1 MGKGRQLTL
10 LLRLLME
17 MHPRNLYNKK
27 PDFGELAAVR
37 PTLRPYLIPKSKQ
50 LNSDHDL
57 QQSTDHVTAPSSS
70 SHLPTSSAL
79 SSAADQEERH
89 QQHHVVAVKT
99 SNSSSAESDLAEQEF
114 SINKFAYT
122 LDFSDP
128 SALRELTCAVL
139 ERDFWLK
146 VEIPLDKLIP
156 AVPQRLNYVHW
167 MEDLLMCCE
176 DRERKMGLSGVS
188 KGAESAVGEV
198 GVASDCADSAVSGE
212 PQIQMEVKRMAPS
225 DCTDSTVC
233 GGSEEGVASDRKE
246 GVASDHADVTVPK
259 GDSIIGVDIGTSLIK
274 NYVII
279 TSLWVHPHYLGSYLL
294 RGPSSRL
301 VLYSL
306 LVTFASGLTKHMVVM
321 SYHPGNTITVS
332 VFKVP
337 MVSACHGVVQISAFF
352 VSTALLL
359 Y

>member
-1 MGKGRQLTL
+1 
-10 LLRLLME
+10 ME
-17 MHPRNLYNKK
+17 MHPRNLYNQK

-37 PTLRPYLIPKSKQ
+37 PTLRPYLISKSKQ
-50 LNSDHDL
+50 LDSDHDL

-79 SSAADQEERH
+79 SSAADLDQKEKH
-89 QQHHVVAVKT
+89 QQPQVVAMEAST
-99 SNSSSAESDLAEQEF
+99 SSSAESDLAEQES

-139 ERDFWLK
+139 ERDFGLK

-167 MEDLLMCCE
+167 MEDLLMCCK
-176 DRERKMGLSGVS
+176 DREQKMGESDVS

-198 GVASDCADSAVSGE
+198 GVALDRADSAISGE
-212 PQIQMEVKRMAPS
+212 PQIQMEVERMAPS
-225 DCTDSTVC
+225 YCTDSTVC

-246 GVASDHADVTVPK
+246 GVASDHADMIVPK

-274 NYVII
+274 NYLII
-279 TSLWVHPHYLGSYLL
+279 TSLWVHPHYLGIPIKGSFLPISIVFLASYL
-294 RGPSSRL
+294 
-301 VLYSL
+301 
-306 LVTFASGLTKHMVVM
+306 
-321 SYHPGNTITVS
+321 
-332 VFKVP
+332 
-337 MVSACHGVVQISAFF
+337 C
-352 VSTALLL
+352 
-359 Y
+359 